1 MRSVLK
7 TCQLELKVKGPVFVG
22 SGYEIQKKEYI
33 LQGHKAGVVN
43 PQKLFMLAKKKH
55 LEAELERF
63 MVKDTREDLKHWAMR
78 NRISTDEMQRCM
90 AYTLNAGDMQLEKGK
105 MQIMACM
112 KNPYGQPYIPG
123 SSIKGMLRTILLCD
137 ELCRIR
143 KNTEDTHSRSNKISG
158 SRE

>member
-55 LEAELERF
+55 LAFQR
-63 MVKDTREDLKHWAMR
+63 MTCKDAW
-78 NRISTDEMQRCM
+78 RI
-90 AYTLNAGDMQLEKGK
+90 L
-105 MQIMACM
+105 
-112 KNPYGQPYIPG
+112 
-123 SSIKGMLRTILLCD
+123 
-137 ELCRIR
+137 
-143 KNTEDTHSRSNKISG
+143 
-158 SRE
+158 

>member
-55 LEAELERF
+55 LEAG
-63 MVKDTREDLKHWAMR
+63 AG
-78 NRISTDEMQRCM
+78 
-90 AYTLNAGDMQLEKGK
+90 TLHGKRYKRRSETLGDAKPHFNG
-105 MQIMACM
+105 
-112 KNPYGQPYIPG
+112 
-123 SSIKGMLRTILLCD
+123 
-137 ELCRIR
+137 
-143 KNTEDTHSRSNKISG
+143 
-158 SRE
+158 

>member
-63 MVKDTREDLKHWAMR
+63 MVKDTRDGMYEKSIWTAVYSRQFD
-78 NRISTDEMQRCM
+78 QRD
-90 AYTLNAGDMQLEKGK
+90 AANHFAV
-105 MQIMACM
+105 
-112 KNPYGQPYIPG
+112 
-123 SSIKGMLRTILLCD
+123 R
-137 ELCRIR
+137 
-143 KNTEDTHSRSNKISG
+143 
-158 SRE
+158 

>member
-63 MVKDTREDLKHWAMR
+63 MVKDTREDLKHWVMR
-78 NRISTDEMQRCM
+78 NRISTDEMQR
-90 AYTLNAGDMQLEKGK
+90 
-105 MQIMACM
+105 
-112 KNPYGQPYIPG
+112 P
-123 SSIKGMLRTILLCD
+123 
-137 ELCRIR
+137 
-143 KNTEDTHSRSNKISG
+143 
-158 SRE
+158 

>member
-78 NRISTDEMQRCM
+78 NRISTDDMQRCM
-90 AYTLNAGDMQLEKGK
+90 AYTLNAGDMQLEKG
-105 MQIMACM
+105 
-112 KNPYGQPYIPG
+112 
-123 SSIKGMLRTILLCD
+123 
-137 ELCRIR
+137 
-143 KNTEDTHSRSNKISG
+143 
-158 SRE
+158 

>member
-78 NRISTDEMQRCM
+78 KRISTDEMQRCM

-112 KNPYGQPYIPG
+112 KNPY
-123 SSIKGMLRTILLCD
+123 
-137 ELCRIR
+137 
-143 KNTEDTHSRSNKISG
+143 
-158 SRE
+158 